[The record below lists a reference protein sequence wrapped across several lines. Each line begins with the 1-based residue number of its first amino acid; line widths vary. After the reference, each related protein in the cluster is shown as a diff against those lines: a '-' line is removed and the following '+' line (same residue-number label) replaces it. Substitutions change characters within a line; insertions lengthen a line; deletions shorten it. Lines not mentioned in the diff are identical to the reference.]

1 MNRNPLIAAL
11 FLMALGGFLLH
22 YRIHPFMVPDLTQPG
37 VMLFNGTKFL
47 ASFFSMIDV
56 VVVTLLFMS
65 RRTAL
70 YGYLLNGLIV
80 IYGSILMAHFSIAG
94 MAGKNLPLIEVI
106 LRSTIPDIAIAAGDF
121 FVGKALYD
129 YYTNSPAPTAA
140 EPR

>member
-1 MNRNPLIAAL
+1 MNRRSLIAAL
-11 FLMALGGFLLH
+11 FFIALGGFLLH
-22 YRIHPFMVPDLTQPG
+22 YRIHPFMVPDKAAGTT
-37 VMLFNGTKFL
+37 LFHGTKFL
-47 ASFFSMIDV
+47 ASFLSIVDV

-70 YGYLLNGLIV
+70 YGYLLNGMIV

-94 MAGKNLPLIEVI
+94 LAGKGLPIADII

-129 YYTNSPAPTAA
+129 NYINQNETV
-140 EPR
+140 